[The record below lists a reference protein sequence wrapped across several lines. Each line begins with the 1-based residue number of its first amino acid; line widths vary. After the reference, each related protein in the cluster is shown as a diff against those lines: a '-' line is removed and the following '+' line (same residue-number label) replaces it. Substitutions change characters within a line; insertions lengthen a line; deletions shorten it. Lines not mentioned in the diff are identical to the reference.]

1 MSFTL
6 SQSFIEKIVIVVLTA
21 LLARLIVPYV
31 LKLVDEA
38 KHKRQKTFEADLAR
52 QGKIIEAQSELID
65 DITKTL
71 WEWRYLSI
79 KVAYYGVEHQKSLY
93 TAARKDYEARI
104 WDVLSAL
111 RFQITKSRRLV
122 SEGSYNTL
130 VALYDRI
137 VEIDAHGTPT
147 ADPEQKMEEF
157 RELNKLLR
165 WEMTEKLDE
174 VVDMLAK
181 DVRLKREKSPD
192 SQ

>member
-6 SQSFIEKIVIVVLTA
+6 SQGFIEKIVIVVLTA
-21 LLARLIVPYV
+21 LLARFIVPYV

-38 KHKRQKTFEADLAR
+38 KDKRQKKFEADLAR

-79 KVAYYGVEHQKSLY
+79 KVSYYGVGRKKSLY
-93 TAARKDYEARI
+93 TAAQKDYEARI

-122 SEGSYNTL
+122 SE
-130 VALYDRI
+130 
-137 VEIDAHGTPT
+137 
-147 ADPEQKMEEF
+147 
-157 RELNKLLR
+157 
-165 WEMTEKLDE
+165 
-174 VVDMLAK
+174 
-181 DVRLKREKSPD
+181 D
-192 SQ
+192 S

>member
-6 SQSFIEKIVIVVLTA
+6 SQGFIEKIVIVVLTA

-38 KHKRQKTFEADLAR
+38 KHKRQKKFEADLAR

-79 KVAYYGVEHQKSLY
+79 KVSYYGVERKKSLY
-93 TAARKDYEARI
+93 AAAQKDYEARI

-122 SEGSYNTL
+122 SEDSYKIL
-130 VALYDRI
+130 VDLYDQL

-147 ADPEQKMEEF
+147 ADPEQKIDEF
-157 RELNKLLR
+157 LKLNKLLR
-165 WEMTEKLDE
+165 WKMTEKLDE
-174 VVDMLAK
+174 VVDILAK
-181 DVRLKREKSPD
+181 DVRLKREKSPEG
-192 SQ
+192 Q